1 MILAGDVGGTNTR
14 LAFFNVQGAQL
25 ERVSERTYPSRSHES
40 LDDIVADFVASQ
52 KNRAEA
58 AGIGIAGPV
67 RDGVSHATNLPWIV
81 DARRLSQRAAIPSVV
96 LLNDLEANG
105 YGIATLAPSD
115 FAVLQ
120 EGAGGAS
127 GNAVIVSPGT
137 GLGEGVLY
145 WDGKEHWPSPSE
157 GGHASFAPEDELQDD
172 LLRHLRAQFGH
183 VSWERIVSGPGLF
196 NIYKFLRDTG
206 RQKEP
211 AWLAQQLKGEDP
223 SPEISKAGLEGK
235 SPLCEMALDLFV
247 ALLASEC
254 GNMALKLL
262 ATGGVFLGGGIPPK
276 ILPKLKAPEFLKA
289 FANKGRFRS
298 VLESIPVR
306 VILNEY
312 TALRGAAR
320 RASLLLSSAATS
332 R

>member
-14 LAFFNVQGAQL
+14 LAFFDMRGAQL
-25 ERVSERTYPSRSHES
+25 ERICERTYPSRAQAS

-52 KNRAEA
+52 KIYADA
-58 AGIGIAGPV
+58 AGIGVAGPV
-67 RDGVSHATNLPWIV
+67 RDGVSHATNLPWVV
-81 DARRLSQRAAIPSVV
+81 DARRLAQRTAIPSVV

-105 YGIATLAPSD
+105 YGIATLTPND

-120 EGAGGAS
+120 AGAADAA

-145 WDGKEHWPSPSE
+145 WDGKQHWPLPSE

-172 LLRHLRAQFGH
+172 LLRYLRAQFGH
-183 VSWERIVSGPGLF
+183 VSWERAVCGPGLF

-206 RQKEP
+206 REKEP
-211 AWLAQQLKGEDP
+211 PWLAQQLRSGDP
-223 SPEISKAGLEGK
+223 SREISKAALEGK
-235 SPLCEMALDLFV
+235 SPLCEKALDLFV

-276 ILPKLKAPEFLKA
+276 ILPKLKGPEFLKA
-289 FANKGRFRS
+289 FASKGRLRS
-298 VLESIPVR
+298 VLESISVR

-320 RASLLLSSAATS
+320 RASMLLTAAAAS

>member
-1 MILAGDVGGTNTR
+1 MILAGDIGGTNTR
-14 LAFFNVQGAQL
+14 LAFFDVRAGQL
-25 ERVSERTYPSRSHES
+25 QRVSERTYPSREHAS
-40 LDDIVADFVASQ
+40 LDDIVADFISTQ
-52 KNRAEA
+52 QTRAAA

-67 RDGVSHATNLPWIV
+67 RDGISHATNLPWII
-81 DARRLSQRAAIPSVV
+81 DARRLGQRTGIPSVV

-120 EGAGGAS
+120 QGAS
-127 GNAVIVSPGT
+127 GAEGNAVIISPGT

-145 WDGKEHWPSPSE
+145 WDGKQHWPLPSE

-172 LLRHLRAQFGH
+172 LLKYLREQFGH
-183 VSWERIVSGPGLF
+183 VSWERVVSGPGLF

-206 RQKEP
+206 GEEEP
-211 AWLAQQLKGEDP
+211 PWLTQELAGEDP
-223 SPEISKAGLEGK
+223 ARAISQVALEGR
-235 SPLCEMALDLFV
+235 SALCEKALDLFV
-247 ALLASEC
+247 ILLASEC
-254 GNMALKLL
+254 GNMALKVL
-262 ATGGVFLGGGIPPK
+262 ATGGVYLGGGIPPK
-276 ILPKLKAPEFLKA
+276 ILPKLKTLLFLKA
-289 FANKGRFRS
+289 FSNKGRFRA
-298 VLESIPVR
+298 VLEAMPVR

-320 RASLLLSSAATS
+320 RASMLLQAAA

>member
-14 LAFFNVQGAQL
+14 LAFFDLHGTQL
-25 ERVSERTYPSRSHES
+25 ERICERTYPSREHAS
-40 LDDIVADFVASQ
+40 LDDIVSDFVASQ
-52 KNRAEA
+52 KIRAEA

-67 RDGVSHATNLPWIV
+67 RNGVSHATNLPWIV
-81 DARRLSQRAAIPSVV
+81 DARRLAQRTAIPSVV

-120 EGAGGAS
+120 EGVAGAS

-137 GLGEGVLY
+137 GLGEGALY
-145 WDGKEHWPSPSE
+145 WDGKRHWPVPSE

-183 VSWERIVSGPGLF
+183 VSWERVVSGPGLF

-206 RQKEP
+206 REKEP
-211 AWLAQQLKGEDP
+211 AWLAQQLKGADP
-223 SPEISKAGLEGK
+223 SREISKAALEGK

-247 ALLASEC
+247 TLLGSEC

-262 ATGGVFLGGGIPPK
+262 AMGGVFLGGGIPPK
-276 ILPKLKAPEFLKA
+276 ILPKLKTPEFLEA

-320 RASLLLSSAATS
+320 RASMLLPAAAGA
-332 R
+332 

>member
-14 LAFFNVQGAQL
+14 LAFFDLRGVQLKRICEQ
-25 ERVSERTYPSRSHES
+25 TYPSRSHAS

-52 KNRAEA
+52 KIRADA

-81 DARRLSQRAAIPSVV
+81 DARRLSQRTAIPSVV

-105 YGIATLAPSD
+105 YGIATLAPND

-120 EGAGGAS
+120 EGAAGAA

-145 WDGKEHWPSPSE
+145 WDGKEYWPLPSE

-172 LLRHLRAQFGH
+172 LLRHLRVQFGH
-183 VSWERIVSGPGLF
+183 VSWERLVSGPGLF

-206 RQKEP
+206 REKEP
-211 AWLAQQLKGEDP
+211 PWLADQLKSGDP
-223 SPEISKAGLEGK
+223 AREISKAALDGK

-247 ALLASEC
+247 TLLGSEC

-289 FANKGRFRS
+289 FASKGRFQA
-298 VLESIPVR
+298 VLESIAVR

-320 RASLLLSSAATS
+320 RASMLLSAAAGG
-332 R
+332 

>member
-14 LAFFNVQGAQL
+14 LAFFDFHGAQFQ
-25 ERVSERTYPSRSHES
+25 RISERTYPSREHGS

-52 KNRAEA
+52 KMHADA

-81 DARRLSQRAAIPSVV
+81 DARRISQRTSIPSVV

-120 EGAGGAS
+120 EGTAGAS

-145 WDGKEHWPSPSE
+145 WDGKQFWPLPSE

-172 LLRHLRAQFGH
+172 LLRYLRAQFGH
-183 VSWERIVSGPGLF
+183 VSWERVASGPGLF

-206 RQKEP
+206 REKEP
-211 AWLAQQLKGEDP
+211 PWLAQQLKGDDP
-223 SPEISKAGLEGK
+223 SPEISRAAMEGK

-247 ALLASEC
+247 MLLASEC

-276 ILPKLKAPEFLKA
+276 ILPKLRATEFLKA

-298 VLESIPVR
+298 VLESIPIR

-320 RASLLLSSAATS
+320 RASMLLPAAAG

>member
-14 LAFFNVQGAQL
+14 LAFFEIRNSHL
-25 ERVSERTYPSRSHES
+25 ERVAERTYPSRAHAS
-40 LDDIVADFVASQ
+40 LDDIVADFVATQ
-52 KNRAEA
+52 KMRAAA

-81 DARRLSQRAAIPSVV
+81 DARRLAERTGIPFVA

-120 EGAGGAS
+120 EGAPGAM
-127 GNAVIVSPGT
+127 GNAVIISPGT

-145 WDGKEHWPSPSE
+145 WDGKQYWPLPSE
-157 GGHASFAPEDELQDD
+157 GGHASFAPEDELQDG
-172 LLRHLRAQFGH
+172 LLKYLREQFGH
-183 VSWERIVSGPGLF
+183 VSWERIVSGPGLL

-206 RQKEP
+206 DEKEP
-211 AWLAQQLKGEDP
+211 AWLTHALASEDP
-223 SPEISKAGLEGK
+223 SREISKAALEGK
-235 SPLCEMALDLFV
+235 SPLCEKALDLFV
-247 ALLASEC
+247 ALLAQEC
-254 GNMALKLL
+254 GNMALKVL
-262 ATGGVFLGGGIPPK
+262 AVGGVYMGGGIPPK
-276 ILPKLKAPEFLKA
+276 ILPKLRTILFLKA

-320 RASLLLSSAATS
+320 RASMLLQAAA

>member
-14 LAFFNVQGAQL
+14 LAFFDIRGGQL
-25 ERVSERTYPSRSHES
+25 EKVSEHTYPSREHASF
-40 LDDIVADFVASQ
+40 DDLVADFVGAQ
-52 KNRAEA
+52 KIRAAA

-67 RDGVSHATNLPWIV
+67 RDGVSQATNLPWII
-81 DARRLSQRAAIPSVV
+81 DARRLAQRTGIPSVV

-105 YGIATLAPSD
+105 YGIATLAPGD
-115 FAVLQ
+115 FALLQ
-120 EGAGGAS
+120 EGAPGAIGS
-127 GNAVIVSPGT
+127 AVIVSPGT

-145 WDGKEHWPSPSE
+145 WDGKQHWPLPSE
-157 GGHASFAPEDELQDD
+157 GGHASFAPEDETQDE
-172 LLRHLRAQFGH
+172 LLKYLRAQFGH

-206 RQKEP
+206 REKEP
-211 AWLAQQLKGEDP
+211 AWLAQELTREDP
-223 SPEISKAGLEGK
+223 GRVISQAALEGK
-235 SPLCEMALDLFV
+235 CSLCEKSLDLFV
-247 ALLASEC
+247 ALLAQEC

-262 ATGGVFLGGGIPPK
+262 AMGGVYMGGGIPPK
-276 ILPKLKAPEFLKA
+276 ILPKLKTPAFLQA
-289 FANKGRFRS
+289 FTNKGRFRS
-298 VLESIPVR
+298 VLETVPVR

-320 RASLLLSSAATS
+320 RASMLLQAAA

>member
-14 LAFFNVQGAQL
+14 LAFFDLRGAQL
-25 ERVSERTYPSRSHES
+25 KRICEQTYPSRSHAS

-52 KNRAEA
+52 KIRADA

-81 DARRLSQRAAIPSVV
+81 DARRLSQRTAIPSVV

-105 YGIATLAPSD
+105 YGIATLAPND

-120 EGAGGAS
+120 EGAAGAA

-145 WDGKEHWPSPSE
+145 WDGKEYWPLPSE

-172 LLRHLRAQFGH
+172 LLRHLRVQFGH
-183 VSWERIVSGPGLF
+183 VSWERLVSGPGLF

-206 RQKEP
+206 REKEP
-211 AWLAQQLKGEDP
+211 PWLADQLKSGDP
-223 SPEISKAGLEGK
+223 AREISKAALDGK

-247 ALLASEC
+247 TLLGSEC

-289 FANKGRFRS
+289 FASKGRFQA
-298 VLESIPVR
+298 VLESIAVR

-320 RASLLLSSAATS
+320 RASMLLSAAAGG
-332 R
+332 

>member
-14 LAFFNVQGAQL
+14 LAFFDFHGAQFQ
-25 ERVSERTYPSRSHES
+25 RISERTYPSREHGS

-52 KNRAEA
+52 KMHADA

-81 DARRLSQRAAIPSVV
+81 DARRISQRTSIPSVV

-120 EGAGGAS
+120 EGTAGAS

-145 WDGKEHWPSPSE
+145 WDGKQFWPLPSE

-172 LLRHLRAQFGH
+172 LLRYLRAQFGH
-183 VSWERIVSGPGLF
+183 VSWERVASGPGLF

-206 RQKEP
+206 REKEP
-211 AWLAQQLKGEDP
+211 PWLAQQLKGDDP
-223 SPEISKAGLEGK
+223 SPEISRAALEGK

-247 ALLASEC
+247 TLLASEC
-254 GNMALKLL
+254 GNMALKLI

-276 ILPKLKAPEFLKA
+276 ILPKLRATEFLKA

-298 VLESIPVR
+298 VLESIPIR

-320 RASLLLSSAATS
+320 RASMLLPAAAG

>member
-14 LAFFNVQGAQL
+14 LAFFEIRNSQL
-25 ERVSERTYPSRSHES
+25 ERVAERTYPSRAHAS
-40 LDDIVADFVASQ
+40 LDDIVADFVAAQ
-52 KNRAEA
+52 KMRAAA

-81 DARRLSQRAAIPSVV
+81 DARRLAQRTGIPSVV

-120 EGAGGAS
+120 EGAPGAT
-127 GNAVIVSPGT
+127 GNAVIISPGT

-145 WDGKEHWPSPSE
+145 WDGKQHWPLPSE
-157 GGHASFAPEDELQDD
+157 GGHASFAPEDELQDG
-172 LLRHLRAQFGH
+172 LLKCLREQFGH

-196 NIYKFLRDTG
+196 NIYRFLRDTG
-206 RQKEP
+206 DEKEP
-211 AWLAQQLKGEDP
+211 SWLTRALAGEDP
-223 SPEISKAGLEGK
+223 SREISQAALEGK
-235 SPLCEMALDLFV
+235 SPLCEKALDLFV
-247 ALLASEC
+247 ALLAQEC
-254 GNMALKLL
+254 GNMALKVL
-262 ATGGVFLGGGIPPK
+262 ATGGVYMGGGIPPK
-276 ILPKLKAPEFLKA
+276 ILPKLKTILFLKA

-298 VLESIPVR
+298 VLESVPVR

-320 RASLLLSSAATS
+320 RASMLLQAAAG
-332 R
+332 

>member
-14 LAFFNVQGAQL
+14 LAFFDFHGTQFQ
-25 ERVSERTYPSRSHES
+25 RISERTYPSREHGS

-52 KNRAEA
+52 KMHADA

-81 DARRLSQRAAIPSVV
+81 DARRISQRTSIPSVV

-120 EGAGGAS
+120 EGTAGAS

-145 WDGKEHWPSPSE
+145 WDGKQFWPLPSE

-172 LLRHLRAQFGH
+172 LLRYLRAQFGH
-183 VSWERIVSGPGLF
+183 VSWERVASGPGLF

-206 RQKEP
+206 REKEP
-211 AWLAQQLKGEDP
+211 PWLAQQLKGDDP
-223 SPEISKAGLEGK
+223 SPEISRAAMEGK

-247 ALLASEC
+247 MLLASEC

-276 ILPKLKAPEFLKA
+276 ILPKLRATEFLKV

-298 VLESIPVR
+298 VLESIPIR

-320 RASLLLSSAATS
+320 RASMLLPAAAG

>member
-14 LAFFNVQGAQL
+14 LAFFEIRGGQL
-25 ERVSERTYPSRSHES
+25 ERIAEQTYPSREHSS
-40 LDDIVADFVASQ
+40 LDDIVADFVGKQ
-52 KNRAEA
+52 KIQAAA

-67 RDGVSHATNLPWIV
+67 QDGVSRATNLPWVV
-81 DARRLSQRAAIPSVV
+81 DARRLAQRIGIPSVA

-115 FAVLQ
+115 FAILQ
-120 EGAGGAS
+120 AGAPGAA

-137 GLGEGVLY
+137 GLGEGALY
-145 WDGKEHWPSPSE
+145 WDGRQHWPLPSE
-157 GGHASFAPEDELQDD
+157 GGHASFAPEDETQDD
-172 LLRHLRAQFGH
+172 LLKYLRAQLGH
-183 VSWERIVSGPGLF
+183 VSWERIASGPGLV

-206 RQKEP
+206 REQEP
-211 AWLAQQLKGEDP
+211 AWLAQIMKSEDP
-223 SPEISKAGLEGK
+223 SREISKAAMEGK
-235 SPLCEMALDLFV
+235 SALCEKALDLFV
-247 ALLASEC
+247 VLLGSEC
-254 GNMALKLL
+254 GNMALKVL

-276 ILPKLKAPEFLKA
+276 ILPRLKTPPFLKS
-289 FANKGRFRS
+289 FANKGRFRA
-298 VLESIPVR
+298 VLEGMPVR

-320 RASLLLSSAATS
+320 RASMLLQVAA

>member
-14 LAFFNVQGAQL
+14 LAFFDFHGAQFQ
-25 ERVSERTYPSRSHES
+25 RISERTYPSREHGS

-52 KNRAEA
+52 KMHADA

-81 DARRLSQRAAIPSVV
+81 DARRISQRTSIPSVV

-120 EGAGGAS
+120 EGTAGAS

-145 WDGKEHWPSPSE
+145 WDGKQFWPLPSE

-172 LLRHLRAQFGH
+172 LLRYLRAQFGH
-183 VSWERIVSGPGLF
+183 VSWERVASGPGLF

-206 RQKEP
+206 REKEP
-211 AWLAQQLKGEDP
+211 PWLAQQLKGDDP
-223 SPEISKAGLEGK
+223 SPEISRAALEGK

-247 ALLASEC
+247 MLLASEC

-276 ILPKLKAPEFLKA
+276 ILPKLRATEFLKA

-298 VLESIPVR
+298 VLESIPIR

-320 RASLLLSSAATS
+320 RASMLLPAAAG

>member
-14 LAFFNVQGAQL
+14 LAFFEIRGGQL
-25 ERVSERTYPSRSHES
+25 ERISERTYPSREHASF
-40 LDDIVADFVASQ
+40 DDIVADFVGAQ
-52 KNRAEA
+52 KIRAAA

-81 DARRLSQRAAIPSVV
+81 DARRLAERTGIPSVA

-115 FAVLQ
+115 FALLQ
-120 EGAGGAS
+120 EGALGAA
-127 GNAVIVSPGT
+127 GNAVIISPGT

-145 WDGKEHWPSPSE
+145 WDGKQHWPLPSE
-157 GGHASFAPEDELQDD
+157 GGHASFAPEDETQDD
-172 LLRHLRAQFGH
+172 LLRYLRAQFGH
-183 VSWERIVSGPGLF
+183 VSWERVVSGPGLV

-206 RQKEP
+206 QEAEP
-211 AWLAQQLKGEDP
+211 AWLAQELTGEDP
-223 SPEISKAGLEGK
+223 SREISKAALEGK
-235 SPLCEMALDLFV
+235 SALCEKALDLFV
-247 ALLASEC
+247 VLLGQEC
-254 GNMALKLL
+254 GNMALKVL
-262 ATGGVFLGGGIPPK
+262 AAGGVYMGGGIPPK
-276 ILPKLKAPEFLKA
+276 ILPKLKTQAFLKA
-289 FANKGRFRS
+289 FMNKGRFRA
-298 VLESIPVR
+298 VLEAMPVR

-320 RASLLLSSAATS
+320 RASMLLQAAA

>member
-14 LAFFNVQGAQL
+14 LAFFDLRNGQL
-25 ERVSERTYPSRSHES
+25 EKISERTYPSREHAS
-40 LDDIVADFVASQ
+40 LDDIVADFIGRENMRAS
-52 KNRAEA
+52 A

-67 RDGVSHATNLPWIV
+67 HDGISHATNLPWIV
-81 DARRLSQRAAIPSVV
+81 DARRLAQGIGIPSVA

-120 EGAGGAS
+120 EGAPGAA
-127 GNAVIVSPGT
+127 GNEVIISPGT

-145 WDGKEHWPSPSE
+145 WDGRQHWPLPSE

-172 LLRHLRAQFGH
+172 LLKYLRAQLGH
-183 VSWERIVSGPGLF
+183 VSWERLVSGPGLF
-196 NIYKFLRDTG
+196 NIFKFLRDTG
-206 RQKEP
+206 REEEP
-211 AWLAQQLKGEDP
+211 GWLAQELAGDDP
-223 SPEISKAGLEGK
+223 ARAISKAALEGT
-235 SPLCEMALDLFV
+235 SALCEKALDLFV

-254 GNMALKLL
+254 GNMALKVL
-262 ATGGVFLGGGIPPK
+262 ATGGVYMGGGIPPK
-276 ILPKLKAPEFLKA
+276 ILPKLKSVLFLKA
-289 FANKGRFRS
+289 FANKGRFRA
-298 VLESIPVR
+298 VLEAMPVR

-320 RASLLLSSAATS
+320 RAAMSQRALAG
-332 R
+332 